1 MDSQKSTAVVRAPG
15 RNPGDTPRSGVIH
28 VNVRHTRRFIVVG
41 NHLSQ
46 HAEMS
51 LVAIGLSVHIQS
63 LPTGAPI
70 GIRDLA
76 PRFPESEYRIA
87 AALRELERH
96 GYLKR
101 TRVRLPGGQIVTRT
115 VSYNRPGFLV
125 EATEP
130 DTSPPEPPAPPVT
143 PPAPNRAPAPL
154 SPASEAPVA
163 QDAPVAPVA
172 PVAPQRPA
180 LPRPVNPDNPWRRD
194 AATAVLTD
202 LRRAD
207 ARLLLGRQDIE
218 RLTPAVEAWL
228 ERGARPAGILAAL
241 TANLPAQPRNPA
253 GLIAHRLTA
262 QLPPALPDEGPRAPA
277 HVPPDPFQTCDNDD
291 CGLAFRSPVPG
302 LCGECRAGTAAA

>member
-28 VNVRHTRRFIVVG
+28 VNVRHTRRFTVVG
-41 NHLSQ
+41 NHLAQ
-46 HAEMS
+46 HPEMS
-51 LVAIGLSVHIQS
+51 LVAIGLAVHIQS
-63 LPTGAPI
+63 LPTGALI
-70 GIRDLA
+70 GIRDLV

-87 AALRELERH
+87 AALRELELH
-96 GYLKR
+96 GYLER
-101 TRVRLPGGQIVTRT
+101 TRVRLAGGQVATRT
-115 VSYNRPGFLV
+115 VSYNRPGCLA

-130 DTSPPEPPAPPVT
+130 ETAPPAPPVT
-143 PPAPNRAPAPL
+143 PPTPAPP
-154 SPASEAPVA
+154 SPAPEA
-163 QDAPVAPVA
+163 QDAREPREPRE
-172 PVAPQRPA
+172 PQDAPQRSAP
-180 LPRPVNPDNPWRRD
+180 PRPVNPDNPWRRD
-194 AATAVLTD
+194 AATAILTD

-228 ERGARPAGILAAL
+228 ERGARPAGILAVL
-241 TANLPAQPRNPA
+241 TANLPPQLRNPA

-277 HVPPDPFQTCDNDD
+277 HVPPDPFQTCEDD
-291 CGLAFRSPVPG
+291 ACGLAFRSPVPG